1 MYSFKLD
8 KIPRNMLEKSREI
21 DYLNHTGVYFLFGT
35 NENDEDVVYIG
46 QAGNRKNGKGIL
58 ERLFEHRNDN
68 NKDYF
73 VETVIFTTQNNIF
86 GSTEISYLE
95 NRLCAIAKSSNR
107 YIIKN
112 EIEPTMGNVTEEKI
126 SELEEF
132 IEYSKLVIGA
142 LGYKILESIEIN
154 QVKKLEEEKIFYLKN
169 DKNEID
175 AKGKITSDG
184 FVVLNGSRISLK
196 ETPKC
201 PDYIKNRRK
210 KILEKYKDGILKED
224 LIYKSPSTSA
234 AVVIGSSANGRVEW
248 KDKNGKTLKELEK
261 NREI

>member
-1 MYSFKLD
+1 M
-8 KIPRNMLEKSREI
+8 
-21 DYLNHTGVYFLFGT
+21 
-35 NENDEDVVYIG
+35 
-46 QAGNRKNGKGIL
+46 
-58 ERLFEHRNDN
+58 
-68 NKDYF
+68 
-73 VETVIFTTQNNIF
+73 IFTTQNNIF

-95 NRLCAIAKSSNR
+95 NRLCSIAKSSNR

-154 QVKKLEEEKIFYLKN
+154 QVKKLEEEKIFYANRNK
-169 DKNEID
+169 ID
-175 AKGKITSDG
+175 AKGKIISDG
-184 FVVLNGSRISLK
+184 FVVLKGSRISLK
-196 ETPKC
+196 ETKSC
-201 PDYIKNRRK
+201 PNYIKFKRK
-210 KILEKYKDGILKED
+210 KILEKYKDGVLEED
-224 LIYKSPSTSA
+224 LIYKSPSTAA

-248 KDKNGKTLKELEK
+248 KDKNGKTLKELEE